1 MSPAAAAAAPVTANA
16 PITIASPGGGGDST
30 GSGGTATATPLE
42 EGGSPGSQD
51 ADESTGALQ
60 IAPLALTP
68 GIAVDAP
75 ATPNA
80 PITILSPGSGGDATG
95 PDGATP
101 PGSETP
107 TAPDDTAPTVP
118 GGDSP
123 PQGSP
128 PGTDDGS
135 GADGGGGDDSSPAGG
150 GPSRGRHGE
159 SGENHGSSPTTT
171 RRELGAQAGDL
182 PFTGLVLW
190 LVALIGALSLTIG
203 TRGRQLTA
211 A

>member
-1 MSPAAAAAAPVTANA
+1 VSPAAAAAAPVTANA

-30 GSGGTATATPLE
+30 GSGGTATATPPE

-80 PITILSPGSGGDATG
+80 PITILSP
-95 PDGATP
+95 
-101 PGSETP
+101 
-107 TAPDDTAPTVP
+107 
-118 GGDSP
+118 
-123 PQGSP
+123 
-128 PGTDDGS
+128 GS